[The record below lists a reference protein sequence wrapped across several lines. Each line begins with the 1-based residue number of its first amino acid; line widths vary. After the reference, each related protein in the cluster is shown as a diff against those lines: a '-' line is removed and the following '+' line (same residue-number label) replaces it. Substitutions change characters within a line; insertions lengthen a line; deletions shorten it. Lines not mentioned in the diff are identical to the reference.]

1 LTHDGQIRLTPLEI
15 EALLAAAGNADPAM
29 WEDYPDEK
37 HGDRLHDAWLSRE
50 TRGKLFG
57 PLRLQ
62 F

>member
-37 HGDRLHDAWLSRE
+37 EGDRLHDAWLSGQE
-50 TRGKLFG
+50 KLRRALNG
-57 PLRLQ
+57 TKS
-62 F
+62 